1 MCDIRLER
9 VEKKRGDRRV
19 LLGDRFRARDS
30 AETSS
35 RVNEIAPR
43 DSWNKPTASRVCSVD
58 CATNGG
64 KVVNEKGW
72 NRSAREEIVCI
83 CVYRRHGL
91 EEGKGRGI
99 RMGRK

>member
-64 KVVNEKGW
+64 KVVKRGGIGRPERRLSAYACIGDTGW
-72 NRSAREEIVCI
+72 RRE
-83 CVYRRHGL
+83 
-91 EEGKGRGI
+91 RGEV
-99 RMGRK
+99 